1 MYLTS
6 HQGFLHNIK
15 HLKCRLPKQFNTD
28 ELIDGFVFTHF
39 AKVLFIIRYRLYFD
53 TARNVFYIVQ
63 INNARIT

>member
-15 HLKCRLPKQFNTD
+15 HLKCQLPKQFNTD